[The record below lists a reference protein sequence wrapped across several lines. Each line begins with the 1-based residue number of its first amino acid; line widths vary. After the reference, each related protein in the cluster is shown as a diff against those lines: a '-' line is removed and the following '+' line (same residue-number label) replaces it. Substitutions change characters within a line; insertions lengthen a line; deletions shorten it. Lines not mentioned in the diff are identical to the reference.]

1 MPRLSWLMDLLLGIA
16 ITYGVLYALLVIDG
30 GRLKFFDAAGILLGA
45 WLFLKTLGRLLFPL
59 FLSLFRAA
67 GMLLRLL
74 ASPVTKNFDF
84 FYDNLQKNTF
94 QLGENGVQYYGE
106 CGLRRPLLRCPK
118 EGTRMRFKRSSLLT
132 KLLILVL
139 VAYATVTLV
148 TLQSQITE
156 KQALAEE
163 LQTSI
168 DATNQEN
175 LRLEQA
181 INALGTDAGVEA
193 VARQKLGLVAKG
205 EIIFYDVELAQ
216 IFRGKLDKVWS

>member
-1 MPRLSWLMDLLLGIA
+1 
-16 ITYGVLYALLVIDG
+16 
-30 GRLKFFDAAGILLGA
+30 
-45 WLFLKTLGRLLFPL
+45 
-59 FLSLFRAA
+59 
-67 GMLLRLL
+67 
-74 ASPVTKNFDF
+74 
-84 FYDNLQKNTF
+84 
-94 QLGENGVQYYGE
+94 
-106 CGLRRPLLRCPK
+106 
-118 EGTRMRFKRSSLLT
+118 MRFKRSSLLT

-139 VAYATVTLV
+139 VVYATVTLV

-163 LQTSI
+163 LQTRI

-205 EIIFYDVELAQ
+205 EIIFYDV
-216 IFRGKLDKVWS
+216 GN

>member
-1 MPRLSWLMDLLLGIA
+1 
-16 ITYGVLYALLVIDG
+16 
-30 GRLKFFDAAGILLGA
+30 
-45 WLFLKTLGRLLFPL
+45 
-59 FLSLFRAA
+59 
-67 GMLLRLL
+67 
-74 ASPVTKNFDF
+74 
-84 FYDNLQKNTF
+84 
-94 QLGENGVQYYGE
+94 
-106 CGLRRPLLRCPK
+106 
-118 EGTRMRFKRSSLLT
+118 MRFKRSSLLT

-205 EIIFYDVELAQ
+205 EIILYDV
-216 IFRGKLDKVWS
+216 GN

>member
-1 MPRLSWLMDLLLGIA
+1 
-16 ITYGVLYALLVIDG
+16 
-30 GRLKFFDAAGILLGA
+30 
-45 WLFLKTLGRLLFPL
+45 
-59 FLSLFRAA
+59 
-67 GMLLRLL
+67 
-74 ASPVTKNFDF
+74 
-84 FYDNLQKNTF
+84 
-94 QLGENGVQYYGE
+94 
-106 CGLRRPLLRCPK
+106 
-118 EGTRMRFKRSSLLT
+118 MRFKRSSLLT

-156 KQALAEE
+156 KQALGEE

-168 DATNQEN
+168 VATNQEN

-205 EIIFYDVELAQ
+205 EIIFYDV
-216 IFRGKLDKVWS
+216 GN

>member
-1 MPRLSWLMDLLLGIA
+1 
-16 ITYGVLYALLVIDG
+16 
-30 GRLKFFDAAGILLGA
+30 
-45 WLFLKTLGRLLFPL
+45 
-59 FLSLFRAA
+59 
-67 GMLLRLL
+67 
-74 ASPVTKNFDF
+74 
-84 FYDNLQKNTF
+84 
-94 QLGENGVQYYGE
+94 
-106 CGLRRPLLRCPK
+106 
-118 EGTRMRFKRSSLLT
+118 MRFKRSSLLT

-156 KQALAEE
+156 KQALAGE

-205 EIIFYDVELAQ
+205 EIIFYDV
-216 IFRGKLDKVWS
+216 GN

>member
-1 MPRLSWLMDLLLGIA
+1 
-16 ITYGVLYALLVIDG
+16 
-30 GRLKFFDAAGILLGA
+30 
-45 WLFLKTLGRLLFPL
+45 
-59 FLSLFRAA
+59 
-67 GMLLRLL
+67 
-74 ASPVTKNFDF
+74 
-84 FYDNLQKNTF
+84 
-94 QLGENGVQYYGE
+94 
-106 CGLRRPLLRCPK
+106 
-118 EGTRMRFKRSSLLT
+118 MRFKRSSLLT
-132 KLLILVL
+132 KLLNLVL

-205 EIIFYDVELAQ
+205 EIIFYDV
-216 IFRGKLDKVWS
+216 GN

>member
-1 MPRLSWLMDLLLGIA
+1 
-16 ITYGVLYALLVIDG
+16 
-30 GRLKFFDAAGILLGA
+30 
-45 WLFLKTLGRLLFPL
+45 
-59 FLSLFRAA
+59 
-67 GMLLRLL
+67 
-74 ASPVTKNFDF
+74 
-84 FYDNLQKNTF
+84 
-94 QLGENGVQYYGE
+94 
-106 CGLRRPLLRCPK
+106 
-118 EGTRMRFKRSSLLT
+118 MRFKRSSLLT

-148 TLQSQITE
+148 ALQSQITE

-205 EIIFYDVELAQ
+205 EIIFYDV
-216 IFRGKLDKVWS
+216 GN